1 MQNSMNLKTIV
12 AGVLVGLA
20 AIAVGAVLLGCG
32 SSDDPSADPFSSAH
46 QNYHQKQYAV
56 AIANSWPADPSD
68 LKVGDYLETSWH
80 YPVTPVATFT
90 VYSRTADET
99 GSPEAAADLARV
111 QMRRLPDYHERGME
125 KIEIRD
131 TSAVR
136 WSFDLADTVY
146 VEYFFEECGIDL
158 VARGSAPADTWGE
171 LASFFPEM
179 ATSITANC
187 D

>member
-1 MQNSMNLKTIV
+1 MQNSMNRKTIAV
-12 AGVLVGLA
+12 VVVVLA
-20 AIAVGAVLLGCG
+20 AIVAAAVLFGCG
-32 SSDDPSADPFSSAH
+32 SSEDSSGDPFSSAN

-99 GSPEAAADLARV
+99 GSTAAAADLARV
-111 QMRRLPDYHERGME
+111 QMRRLPDYHERGMK

-131 TSAVR
+131 TPAVR
-136 WSFDLADTVY
+136 WSFDLAGTVY

-158 VARGSAPADTWGE
+158 IARGSAPADTWGE